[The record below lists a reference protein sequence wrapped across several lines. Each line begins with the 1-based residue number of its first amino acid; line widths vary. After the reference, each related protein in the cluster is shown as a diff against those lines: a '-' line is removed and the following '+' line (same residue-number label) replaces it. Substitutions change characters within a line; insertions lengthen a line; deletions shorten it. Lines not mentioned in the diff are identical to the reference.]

1 MVTDK
6 IGMPVIIDKFAVNN
20 TEVYGIGETGVYRL
34 GERGKWHQISP
45 GVSDNV
51 VSLVARNNGSTQ
63 KPWEFDPS
71 DTGRIVSFVADKNKL
86 YAATYQLGVFQISL
100 EKVK

>member
-6 IGMPVIIDKFAVNN
+6 IGMPVVIDKFTVER

-51 VSLVARNNGSTQ
+51 VSLVAKNNNSTQ
-63 KPWEFDPS
+63 ESWEFDPS